1 LGALL
6 SNTGENYYFLSAEP
20 IAMRNLHLKRIP
32 LFLFSILWLLL
43 LLPSLSGYSQTTN
56 ISGVVN
62 TYHSVLAVGQAESRF
77 KLNTVAG
84 LNRNDRVLIVQMKG
98 ATINTTNTNG
108 SAYGD
113 TTALN
118 NAGNYEVNTICAIRN
133 DTVYMVYNLLNNYT
147 SAGKVQL
154 VRFGSYV
161 NANVNGVLT
170 ANSWNN
176 TAGTGG
182 VIALYVEQDLT
193 LNNIITADA
202 RGFAGGAGNLS
213 GSTCNNSHNLMA
225 YDAFIGDPSTQNGAF
240 KGEGIVDIPAAESGG
255 RGAPANGGGGGN
267 DHNNSGGGG
276 ANLVAGGIGG
286 GNSSRISL
294 GACYAS
300 WPGRAGKALSS
311 WAGQKIFLGGGGGA
325 GHKNFAGSFSNGA
338 NGGGIIFIHAGN
350 LIGNGFQIT
359 SGGGYGGNSQ
369 SDGAGGGGGGGTII
383 MDVPAYTG
391 SLTIRAE
398 GGHGGD
404 SENGLNFNKCFGGG
418 GGGSGGVIYF
428 SGATPALAISANGG
442 GQGIETGREV
452 SCQATPIPAASGLTG
467 LIIPNYTYRTSLSL
481 GPYCSAILPVRLG
494 YFDASVLQKEVILK
508 WQIHNPEEASSFT
521 VERLDKNGEW
531 KVLQTV
537 TASDFQKV
545 YEWTDITPAGGFNS
559 YRIRVNEKNNGIVY
573 TAVRKV
579 FIGVTVESFSIFPN
593 PASDKITLR
602 GSFDASADIRLT
614 DVSGKVILRTRS
626 GSANITEIKLPA
638 LSAGIYML
646 HVNNGIEKLVIR

>member
-1 LGALL
+1 LSHLL
-6 SNTGENYYFLSAEP
+6 SNAGENYYFLSAEP
-20 IAMRNLHLKRIP
+20 IAMRNLHLKRLP
-32 LFLFSILWLLL
+32 LFIFTILWLLL
-43 LLPSLSGYSQTTN
+43 LLPSLPGYSQTTN

-147 SAGKVQL
+147 STDKVQI

-176 TAGTGG
+176 AAGTGG

-202 RGFAGGAGNLS
+202 RGFAGGAGHLS
-213 GSTCNNSHNLMA
+213 GGTCHNSHNLMA
-225 YDAFIGDPSTQNGAF
+225 YNGTAGTQSGAY
-240 KGEGIVDIPAAESGG
+240 KGESIVERPIAESGG
-255 RGAPANGGGGGN
+255 RGAPTNGGGGGN
-267 DHNNSGGGG
+267 NHNNSGGGG

-286 GNSSRISL
+286 GNSSTS
-294 GACYAS
+294 ACNAA
-300 WPGRAGKALSS
+300 WQGRGGKALSS
-311 WAGQKIFLGGGGGA
+311 WGGKKIFLGGGGGA
-325 GHKNFAGSFSNGA
+325 GHKNYSGSFSNGA
-338 NGGGIIFIHAGN
+338 NGGGIIFIHAAN
-350 LIGNGFQIT
+350 VIGNGFQIT

-369 SDGAGGGGGGGTII
+369 SDGAGGGGGGGSII
-383 MDVPAYTG
+383 MDVAAYTG

-404 SENGLNFNKCFGGG
+404 SDNGLNIDRCFGGG
-418 GGGSGGVIYF
+418 GGGSGGVVYF
-428 SGATPALAISANGG
+428 SGATPALGISVNGG
-442 GQGIETGREV
+442 GQGVETNRDV
-452 SCQATPIPAASGLTG
+452 SCQPTPISAASGLTG
-467 LIIPNYTYRTSLSL
+467 LVIPNYTYRTSLSL

-494 YFDASVLQKEVILK
+494 YFNAEVQQKEVTLN
-508 WQIHNPEEASSFT
+508 WQIYNPEDASSFT

-531 KVLQTV
+531 KALQIV
-537 TASDFQKV
+537 TANDFQKI
-545 YEWTDITPAGGFNS
+545 YEWTDNTPAGGYNS
-559 YRIRVNEKNNGIVY
+559 YRIKVNEKSNGIVY

-593 PASDKITLR
+593 PASDMITLK

-614 DVSGKVILRTRS
+614 DVSGKVILRTRT
-626 GSANITEIKLPA
+626 GSANFTQIKLPA
-638 LSAGIYML
+638 LSAGIYIL
-646 HVNNGIEKLVIR
+646 HLNNGIEKLMIR